1 MTYTPIARGTPDWD
15 VPLNAAL
22 ALLDASIA
30 TGMSDSLQAANN
42 LSDLT
47 NVPQARSNLQISA
60 GSVVDSTVVNV
71 KDHGALG
78 NNVADDT
85 TALQAALTATPA
97 GGVTFIPPGIYRTSA
112 PIIIPPY
119 VTLRGSHGGG
129 EAQSMSSPT
138 PSCIKPLASF
148 AGVAAIQILDQ
159 QLGGYSTLASEIKI
173 ENLTVI
179 GSAVPSG
186 TPVDGIRATGQIQH
200 LQLRD
205 VQLRQMTGQGFN
217 TTYNLSAPPG
227 PQAPFCLHFERV
239 SVLWNG
245 SFGIALNNSTDSF
258 FSDVYALG
266 NTGSGWYISGAG
278 GSTWVGCRAEW
289 SGGHGFT
296 LESNSGTE
304 TFIGCSTDRNAQNGF
319 NIPAS
324 TSVGPIVLSGC
335 RATRDGKS
343 STSSSYAGV
352 KVVSTT
358 RPVLIDNLIV
368 LTGTDDDG
376 SGNLTPQYGVYASG
390 STSVVIASG
399 NINAVSSGLNDG
411 GGNTTFL
418 YGPMVT
424 GTGITSWVWTG
435 IAATTAATAGTTTA
449 QTKVTGDTQQR
460 FTLGAD
466 GKHNWGSGTAA
477 TDTNLYRSG
486 AGSLQTDG
494 FFAMGS
500 GQASGAFTTFTGAAK
515 ALQAGTVGGGLSIK
529 EGTNGRLGAATLAAG
544 TVTVG
549 ATNVTANTRIFLT
562 RVSGTAANFG
572 NLTYTIT
579 AGTSFTINSTNASD
593 TSVVNYMLVEPN

>member
-1 MTYTPIARGTPDWD
+1 MTFTPIAKGTTNWD
-15 VPLNAAL
+15 VPLNNAL
-22 ALLDASIA
+22 AQLDANITTAS
-30 TGMSDSLQAANN
+30 GDSLQATSN

-47 NVPQARSNLQISA
+47 NVPQARSNLQLSA
-60 GSVVDSTVVNV
+60 GAVIDAAVVNV

-112 PIIIPPY
+112 PIQVPPY

-129 EAQSMSSPT
+129 EAQDMASPT

-148 AGVAAIQILDQ
+148 SGNAAIQILDQ
-159 QLGGYSTLASEIKI
+159 QLGGYSTISSEVKI

-186 TPVDGIRATGQIQH
+186 TPVDGIRASGQIQH

-217 TTYNLSAPPG
+217 TTYNLTAPPG

-239 SVLWNG
+239 SVLWCG
-245 SFGIALNNSTDSF
+245 SFGLALNNSTDSF
-258 FSDVYALG
+258 FADVYALG

-296 LESNSGTE
+296 LEGNTGTE
-304 TFIGCSTDRNAQNGF
+304 TFVGCSTDRNGQNGF
-319 NIPAS
+319 NIP
-324 TSVGPIVLSGC
+324 TSSNTGPIVLSGC

-343 STSSSYAGV
+343 STTSGYAGV
-352 KVVSTT
+352 KVVGTT
-358 RPVLIDNLIV
+358 RPVLIDNLVV
-368 LTGTDDDG
+368 LTGTDDG
-376 SGNLTPQYGVYASG
+376 GGGNLTPQYGVSVT
-390 STSVVIASG
+390 SSSSVVIASG
-399 NINAVSSGLNDG
+399 NINAVSAGLNDG

-424 GTGITSWVWTG
+424 GTGITSWIWTG
-435 IAATTAATAGTTTA
+435 IASTTAATAGTTVL
-449 QTKVTGDTQQR
+449 QSKVTGDTQQR
-460 FTLGAD
+460 IIVGAD
-466 GKHNWGSGTAA
+466 GKINWGSGSVA
-477 TDTNLYRSG
+477 TDTDLYRSA

-500 GQASGAFTTFTGAAK
+500 GQSSGQFTTFTGAAK
-515 ALQAGTVGGGLSIK
+515 ALVAGTAGGGLAVK
-529 EGTNGRLGAATLAAG
+529 EGTNARSGTATLVGG
-544 TVTVG
+544 TVTV
-549 ATNVTANTRIFLT
+549 ANTSVTATTRIQVTSNADGGTPGWL
-562 RVSGTAANFG
+562 RVSAR
-572 NLTYTIT
+572 T
-579 AGTSFTINSTNASD
+579 AGTSFTITSSSGTD
-593 TSVVNYMLVEPN
+593 TSTVAWFLVEPA